1 MHNWVKSDDFSLHNE
16 QKKNEEEKKGRL
28 MQKETADRSSLMHP
42 RNDSFFSCKKAD
54 RFSLIPAK
62 HAQTYKLKT
71 LCLDNIGTDNIF
83 CWNPTPCKK
92 NFHSNYTIKMDKI

>member
-1 MHNWVKSDDFSLHNE
+1 
-16 QKKNEEEKKGRL
+16 

-62 HAQTYKLKT
+62 HAQTYKFKT

-83 CWNPTPCKK
+83 C
-92 NFHSNYTIKMDKI
+92 